1 MIQNIKIKK
10 KLKTPLSPHSQ
21 MLECYSC
28 QMYMYN
34 SYLKKREKY
43 KNLGKIQR
51 QTNSKQVNKKKIKM
65 GLTSKK
71 LKQKSKKRN
80 RRKVS

>member
-1 MIQNIKIKK
+1 
-10 KLKTPLSPHSQ
+10 
-21 MLECYSC
+21 
-28 QMYMYN
+28 MYN